1 MTIPN
6 EEWVAEL
13 AQVLKDRDRAQ
24 QMIRQWQRK
33 LDDANATLA
42 VMTSQAAPEQAQQ
55 QEQEQ
60 APEPAQV

>member
-13 AQVLKDRDRAQ
+13 AQVLKDRDRATS
-24 QMIRQWQRK
+24 MINQWKRK
-33 LDDANATLA
+33 LDEANATLA
-42 VMTSQAAPEQAQQ
+42 AMTSQAAPEQV
-55 QEQEQ
+55 QEQ

>member
-13 AQVLKDRDRAQ
+13 AQVLKDRDRAVS
-24 QMIRQWQRK
+24 MIKQWQRK
-33 LDDANATLA
+33 LDEANATLA
-42 VMTSQAAPEQAQQ
+42 VMTSQAAPEQV
-55 QEQEQ
+55 QEQ